1 MICRKIILAVAIASL
16 LVTVNINAQ
25 TPAATESAMTMASAN
40 VVYIDPNTGELINE
54 AETAI
59 VPPLLANFTKTPP
72 VTIKNISDMKF
83 AVMQGALVK
92 LPETLKAVQ
101 INGNDV
107 QAKVTWEPNTVDTR
121 TGGRLLFSGSVEGY
135 PEKVSLMIAVVAPLQ
150 NVVPEALHP
159 VQLDKGMLKGI
170 ALLTDVSPIKNIVEI
185 PSKPIP
191 VSIGSASYEDGILGR
206 QVATAEQMA
215 RFLLRHN
222 PKPSINCTALELA
235 TYYLEEGAREG
246 IRGDIAFCQSIHET
260 GWFRYGNQ
268 VQMEQNNYCG
278 LGAVNPTDG
287 QPVPKGAYFATPR
300 EGVRAQIQHLLAY
313 SSENRPQT
321 ELIDPRY
328 QAVGKA
334 HGFGCAYS
342 WTDLNGRWAVP
353 GNGYGEK
360 IIDVFNKMMAQ

>member
-1 MICRKIILAVAIASL
+1 MIGRKIILALAISSL
-16 LVTVNINAQ
+16 LVTVNIEAQ
-25 TPAATESAMTMASAN
+25 TPATTATATTSAN

-54 AETAI
+54 ADAAI
-59 VPPLLANFTKTPP
+59 TPPLLVNLTKTPP
-72 VTIKNISDMKF
+72 VSIKNISDMKF

-92 LPETLKAVQ
+92 LPETLKAIQ
-101 INGNDV
+101 TNGNDV
-107 QAKVTWEPNTVDTR
+107 LAKVTWEPTVVDTR

-135 PEKVSLMIAVVAPLQ
+135 PKKVSLMIAVVAPLQ
-150 NVVPEALHP
+150 TVVPEVQHP
-159 VQLDKGMLKGI
+159 TQIDKNMLKGI
-170 ALLTDVSPIKNIVEI
+170 ALLTEVSPIKNIIEI
-185 PSKPIP
+185 PSKPILVARGP
-191 VSIGSASYEDGILGR
+191 ASYEDGILGR
-206 QVATAEQMA
+206 QIATAEQMA
-215 RFLLRHN
+215 RFLLSHN
-222 PKPSINCTALELA
+222 QEPSINCTALELA

-246 IRGDIAFCQSIHET
+246 VRGDIAFCQSIHET

-287 QPVPKGAYFATPR
+287 QPVPQGAYFATPR
-300 EGVRAQIQHLLAY
+300 DGVRAQIQHLLAY
-313 SSENRPQT
+313 SSENRPKT

-353 GNGYGEK
+353 GDGYGEK
-360 IIDVFNKMMAQ
+360 IVDVFNKMMAQ